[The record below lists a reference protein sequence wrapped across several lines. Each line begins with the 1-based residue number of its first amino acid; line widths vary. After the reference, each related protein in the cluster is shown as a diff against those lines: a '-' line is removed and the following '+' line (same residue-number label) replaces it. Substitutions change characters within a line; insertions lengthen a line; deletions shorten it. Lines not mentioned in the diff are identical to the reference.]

1 MSATGK
7 RRKSRELAMQMLF
20 QGDIGKQTPEQV
32 RKSFWDARSEADLD
46 PDTRGFA
53 EDIYR
58 VASVREAE
66 IDALIEQHSANWRLT
81 RMPAVDRNVLRAAVA
96 EMLGFP
102 ATPTP
107 IIINESLEVARRF
120 SAPESINFLNGVLDA
135 IAKSRAKVS

>member
-32 RKSFWDARSEADLD
+32 QKSFWDARSETDLD

-66 IDALIEQHSANWRLT
+66 IDALIEQHSANWRLA

-96 EMLGFP
+96 EMFGFP

-107 IIINESLEVARRF
+107 IIINESLEVARRY

>member
-1 MSATGK
+1 VTATGK

-32 RKSFWDARSEADLD
+32 QKSFWDARSETDLD

-102 ATPTP
+102 STPTP
-107 IIINESLEVARRF
+107 IIINESLEVARRY

-135 IAKSRAKVS
+135 IAKSRAKAN